1 MSRLP
6 LLLALLA
13 SCAPPGTEVRP
24 VEGDFAFVETRLR
37 G

>member
-1 MSRLP
+1 MRRLLP
-6 LLLALLA
+6 LLALLA
-13 SCAPPGTEVRP
+13 GCAQPGSEVRP